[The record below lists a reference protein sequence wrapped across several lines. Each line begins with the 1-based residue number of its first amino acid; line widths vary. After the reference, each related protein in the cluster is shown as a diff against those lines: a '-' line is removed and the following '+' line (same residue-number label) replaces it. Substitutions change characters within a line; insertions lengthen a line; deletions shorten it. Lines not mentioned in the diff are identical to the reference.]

1 MCLDNLTVIF
11 LFGLI
16 SKLDVIDAA
25 NKMQEVQNNKMQY
38 GYKSVTT
45 NDNIDT
51 ILISFDELNMLLRF
65 IRYRRL

>member
-1 MCLDNLTVIF
+1 MCLDNITVIF

-25 NKMQEVQNNKMQY
+25 NKMQEVQNNKTQY